1 MQRPQADFDPAG
13 DDGVELQDW
22 DAELVD
28 LLVVL
33 SFDRGLDLLH
43 GVDGDVRVE
52 LTADGDVVAVGGNV
66 DTVRALR
73 FRRQVEDAFGNRD
86 IHRDDAHAV
95 NRLRLA
101 RDDLFGLLPVDDVHH
116 VEVVGGGADFERL
129 SALVVAAE
137 GHLGVVGVDEHPTIA
152 DELAGIGEVLGV
164 RRQLDLEALGEIHA
178 PGLLIDLEEG

>member
-1 MQRPQADFDPAG
+1 MDGQFVNELERLVSGEVGLAEGELRDGAIEEEADVAMSLGVVLGVQRPQADFDPAG

-33 SFDRGLDLLH
+33 LFDRGLDLLH

-73 FRRQVEDAFGNRD
+73 LRRQVEDAFGNRD
-86 IHRDDAHAV
+86 IH
-95 NRLRLA
+95 
-101 RDDLFGLLPVDDVHH
+101 
-116 VEVVGGGADFERL
+116 
-129 SALVVAAE
+129 AAE

-164 RRQLDLEALGEIHA
+164 RRQLDLEALREIHA